1 MSKCQVILGSANIAH
16 GLEGKDTTLEEDDNK
31 DAASVSFPAPNF
43 RDDGSELSQ
52 AVRLPFQIIYLR
64 SGEDRGQ

>member
-31 DAASVSFPAPNF
+31 DAASVSFSAPNF
-43 RDDGSELSQ
+43 RDDGSELFVSH
-52 AVRLPFQIIYLR
+52 FR
-64 SGEDRGQ
+64 SLI